1 MINDSQKQ
9 IHQLNKEIERL
20 TKERDDEKAVV
31 ENVNGELEQLLEHYH
46 KRMDECKQEIEELS
60 SNMTLTME
68 DNNKLLMENDQLKG
82 VIKTLL
88 DSHPELGDDI
98 NKSFSEN

>member
-1 MINDSQKQ
+1 MQ
-9 IHQLNKEIERL
+9 
-20 TKERDDEKAVV
+20 KERDDEKAVV

-46 KRMDECKQEIEELS
+46 KVCVLSGSLISQRMDECKQEIEELS

-82 VIKTLL
+82 VIKALL
-88 DSHPELGDDI
+88 DSHPYLLVGCVYW
-98 NKSFSEN
+98 SQRT

>member
-1 MINDSQKQ
+1 
-9 IHQLNKEIERL
+9 
-20 TKERDDEKAVV
+20 
-31 ENVNGELEQLLEHYH
+31 
-46 KRMDECKQEIEELS
+46 MDECKQEIEELS

-88 DSHPELGDDI
+88 DSHPYLLVVCVYW
-98 NKSFSEN
+98 S